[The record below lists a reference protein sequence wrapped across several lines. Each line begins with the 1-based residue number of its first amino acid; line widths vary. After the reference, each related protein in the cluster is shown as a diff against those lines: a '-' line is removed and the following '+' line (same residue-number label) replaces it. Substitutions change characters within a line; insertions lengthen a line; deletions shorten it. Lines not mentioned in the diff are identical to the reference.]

1 MTYAPKLIAIKMS
14 LTITNT
20 LEFVVNSNNTT
31 TKNGFTVAR
40 TIVYN
45 EVVCKTYSLLS
56 LCAYFVDE
64 WYPMTF
70 R

>member
-31 TKNGFTVAR
+31 TKNGFTVAGC
-40 TIVYN
+40 IVYN
-45 EVVCKTYSLLS
+45 EVVCKTYSLL
-56 LCAYFVDE
+56 
-64 WYPMTF
+64 
-70 R
+70 